1 MSDKKSCHVCGTDLE
16 FATDTYCG
24 GTCADIAEMRTH
36 DDQRIA
42 ELERENK
49 VLSGRLERELD
60 RAIPILEERNA
71 ALARAERAES
81 VIMMAG
87 NWPQTLSAL
96 ESALS
101 TFPAGRAFLSRWTAD
116 EKRASEAFGR
126 AHNAEVENEKLR
138 SLLKD
143 GFAYV
148 RDANRLM
155 AADGDLDEED
165 EDGANEWLEKAAAAL
180 VER

>member
-71 ALARAERAES
+71 AQARIAELERERDELRAALGKIALLGEYDGPVVAGSYIDLARA
-81 VIMMAG
+81 
-87 NWPQTLSAL
+87 AL
-96 ESALS
+96 K
-101 TFPAGRAFLSRWTAD
+101 AGR
-116 EKRASEAFGR
+116 
-126 AHNAEVENEKLR
+126 
-138 SLLKD
+138 
-143 GFAYV
+143 
-148 RDANRLM
+148 
-155 AADGDLDEED
+155 
-165 EDGANEWLEKAAAAL
+165 
-180 VER
+180 